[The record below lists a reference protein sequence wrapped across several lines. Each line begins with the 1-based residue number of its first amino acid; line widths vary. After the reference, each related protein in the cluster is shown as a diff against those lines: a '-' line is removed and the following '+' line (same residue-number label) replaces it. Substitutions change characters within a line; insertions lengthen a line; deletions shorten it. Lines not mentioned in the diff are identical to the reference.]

1 MHAAFIHE
9 NVASFICAYLSTCQ
23 RIHSRED
30 VVEFIGVIV
39 GLHSA
44 DKFVVEAYGPYRP
57 GKQLERFDYQF
68 EIFDEGEIDVEV
80 LEQRKT
86 FLELLLLVVFA
97 LCCKVVLQQ
106 LDISR

>member
-1 MHAAFIHE
+1 MHTASLHE
-9 NVASFICAYLSTCQ
+9 SVTLICAYLSACQ
-23 RIHSRED
+23 GVHLRED

-39 GLHSA
+39 GLHLA

-80 LEQRKT
+80 LEQGKT